1 MTAFA
6 LSDEVHELLRDPEN
20 PMLLERA
27 QEYTEDFA
35 AVKGIFEGLE
45 VKMLILTASFCF
57 RPLFRI
63 PSLHTL
69 YQTAKKYQE
78 SVLAFPMRAQTS
90 MPSRPGILMSS
101 SMRFGCCSARATA
114 SRPFAAVSTS

>member
-1 MTAFA
+1 MIA
-6 LSDEVHELLRDPEN
+6 
-20 PMLLERA
+20 
-27 QEYTEDFA
+27 
-35 AVKGIFEGLE
+35 E

-78 SVLAFPMRAQTS
+78 SVLAFPYQS
-90 MPSRPGILMSS
+90 YYNNEKYKSKK
-101 SMRFGCCSARATA
+101 
-114 SRPFAAVSTS
+114 VDKK